1 MSDRTHDPAD
11 DRPPRFP
18 AARIDDETHR
28 LFDPLLFSVIA
39 SGYDYPQELGIG
51 DIDLDDDEDQPTG
64 A

>member
-1 MSDRTHDPAD
+1 MSDHRTTIPD
-11 DRPPRFP
+11 DGDSRFP
-18 AARIDDETHR
+18 AATIAHGAHP
-28 LFDPLLFSVIA
+28 LFNPTLFSIIA